1 MGKFWTLWAKII
13 LKLHYPSIYKI
24 SWDGTLDSLFN
35 LAHEILGAV
44 ARYYSGLTESFF
56 YSELSILKTEFISYL
71 GTWSLYEYLRKH
83 PEIIDLNLLILL
95 KMCLYPYILTHI

>member
-1 MGKFWTLWAKII
+1 M
-13 LKLHYPSIYKI
+13 
-24 SWDGTLDSLFN
+24 FN

-83 PEIIDLNLLILL
+83 PEISDLNLLILL